1 MEKLKKYL
9 KWIIIILAT
18 LNFGYMCYDGSRA
31 LMIGDYVR
39 PENGEYAG
47 QLGAWA
53 QVVSAVGINPES
65 TLMKSVFIAW
75 GGVGLIMMVCYAM
88 EVRKSERSLLVFN
101 IASLW
106 YLVAG
111 TLSSAVQVILL
122 LILRFSNR
130 GK

>member
-1 MEKLKKYL
+1 MKYL

-31 LMIGDYVR
+31 LIVGDYYR
-39 PENGEYAG
+39 PESGEYAG
-47 QLGAWA
+47 QLGPWA
-53 QVVSAVGINPES
+53 QVVTTIGIQPES
-65 TLMKSVFIAW
+65 TLIKSILVVW

-88 EVRKSERSLLVFN
+88 EVRKSERALLVFN
-101 IASLW
+101 VASLW

-111 TLSSAVQVILL
+111 TLSSAMQVILL